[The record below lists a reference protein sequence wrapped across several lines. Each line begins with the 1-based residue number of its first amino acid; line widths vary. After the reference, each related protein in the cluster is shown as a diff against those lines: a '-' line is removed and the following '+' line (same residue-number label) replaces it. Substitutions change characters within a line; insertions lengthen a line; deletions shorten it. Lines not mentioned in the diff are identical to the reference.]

1 MPRPKNNELHEQM
14 TREARRLFIEKGYV
28 ATSYADIAQACGVAK
43 TNVQQHFPAKD
54 RFITDFH
61 RDLLDELDAY
71 LADQDKRTNNYYVN
85 LYHIGQLLFAFLLN
99 SEAMRR
105 FTMEIISDRN
115 LTEIMIDQEV
125 EWATNYEVGFSKE
138 ELSRFED
145 DIAMIMGG
153 IYELLYRKLR
163 NNEVPSPQA
172 IQSRIMTQFAFLRGM
187 TVEEAQALFP
197 ADLVSEQEFYTVTQL
212 LQQRL
217 FS

>member
-1 MPRPKNNELHEQM
+1 
-14 TREARRLFIEKGYV
+14 
-28 ATSYADIAQACGVAK
+28 
-43 TNVQQHFPAKD
+43 
-54 RFITDFH
+54 
-61 RDLLDELDAY
+61 
-71 LADQDKRTNNYYVN
+71 
-85 LYHIGQLLFAFLLN
+85 
-99 SEAMRR
+99 
-105 FTMEIISDRN
+105 
-115 LTEIMIDQEV
+115 MIDQEV

>member
-1 MPRPKNNELHEQM
+1 MPRPKNKELHEQM
-14 TREARRLFIEKGYV
+14 TREARRLFMEKGYI
-28 ATSYADIAQACGVAK
+28 ATSYADIADACGVAK
-43 TNVQQHFPAKD
+43 TNVQQHFPSKG
-54 RFITDFH
+54 RFIADLY

-71 LADQDKRTNNYYVN
+71 LAEQGQRTDSYFVN
-85 LYHIGQLLFAFLLN
+85 LYHIGQLLFTFLLD
-99 SEAMRR
+99 SEPMRR
-105 FTMEIISDRN
+105 FTTEIISDRN
-115 LTEIMIDQEV
+115 LTEVMIDQEV

-138 ELSRFED
+138 ELRRFED

-197 ADLVSEQEFYTVTQL
+197 ADLVSEQEFDTVTQL

>member
-1 MPRPKNNELHEQM
+1 MEGTISLGSM
-14 TREARRLFIEKGYV
+14 MAFM
-28 ATSYADIAQACGVAK
+28 
-43 TNVQQHFPAKD
+43 
-54 RFITDFH
+54 
-61 RDLLDELDAY
+61 LDELDAY